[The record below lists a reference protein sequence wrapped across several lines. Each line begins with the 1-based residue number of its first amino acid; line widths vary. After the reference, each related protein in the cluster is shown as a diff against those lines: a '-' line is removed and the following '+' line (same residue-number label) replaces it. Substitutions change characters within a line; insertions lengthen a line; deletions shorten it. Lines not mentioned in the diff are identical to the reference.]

1 MREEERKGSCG
12 AEVEEA
18 AVRKRKKKSDYSLG
32 FLRGTRAFVSEIH
45 SNEDEKIDTHGLGIK
60 EKILALSPD
69 ILLLS
74 PRGPRPSTVFISL
87 RPFSHGRQ

>member
-18 AVRKRKKKSDYSLG
+18 AVRKGKEKSDYSLG

-45 SNEDEKIDTHGLGIK
+45 SNEDEIDTHGLGIK
-60 EKILALSPD
+60 EKILALYPD

-74 PRGPRPSTVFISL
+74 PRGPRPSSVFISL